1 MKKKILS
8 AALAAVLAVTCLAG
22 CSAGFTTDK
31 VIKAANDYGMT
42 KGEDF
47 TSFLRS
53 KNNGVPSYYVS
64 KDSTEATELYKYTFS
79 SAVYEPNEE
88 LERLVVCMEVEKQDE
103 PKPATVMDGVH
114 TYIFAMS
121 AKDTKSAKSIY
132 DHFADWMKTRGGKE
146 ESKNGYTYI
155 ICQRNLG
162 LLTGDDSEGTNF
174 SGIYING
181 KNLIYIEAEIG
192 DSDTSKCAESFCKE
206 LGLVSPLTL
215 KK

>member
-22 CSAGFTTDK
+22 CSAGSATDI
-31 VIKAANDYGMT
+31 VKAANDYGMT

-64 KDSTEATELYKYTFS
+64 KDSTEATELYKLTFA
-79 SAVYEPNEE
+79 SAGNEADEE
-88 LERLVVCMEVEKQDE
+88 LESIVVCMEVEKQDE
-103 PKPATVMDGVH
+103 PKPATLMDGVH
-114 TYIFAMS
+114 TYIYAMS

-132 DHFADWMKTRGGKE
+132 DHYADWMKTRGGKE

-162 LLTGDDSEGTNF
+162 LPTGDDSEGTNF

>member
-22 CSAGFTTDK
+22 CSAGSATDIVK
-31 VIKAANDYGMT
+31 VANDYGMT

-47 TSFLRS
+47 TSFLQS

-64 KDSTEATELYKYTFS
+64 KDSTEATELYKLAFE
-79 SAVYEPNEE
+79 SAGYANEE

-103 PKPATVMDGVH
+103 PMPATLMDDVH
-114 TYIFAMS
+114 TYIYAMS

-132 DHFADWMKTRGGKE
+132 DHFADWMITRGGKE

-162 LLTGDDSEGTNF
+162 LATGDDSEGTNF

-181 KNLIYIEAEIG
+181 KNVIYIEAEIG

>member
-103 PKPATVMDGVH
+103 PKPVTLMDGVH

-132 DHFADWMKTRGGKE
+132 DHFADWMKARGGKE

-155 ICQRNLG
+155 ICQRNQAVLS
-162 LLTGDDSEGTNF
+162 GDDSEGTNF
-174 SGIYING
+174 SGIYISG
-181 KNLIYIEAEIG
+181 KNVIYIEAEIG

>member
-22 CSAGFTTDK
+22 CSAGSATDIVK
-31 VIKAANDYGMT
+31 VANDYGMT

-64 KDSTEATELYKYTFS
+64 KDSTEATELYKLAIA
-79 SAVYEPNEE
+79 SAGYEHNEE
-88 LERLVVCMEVEKQDE
+88 LERLVICMEVEKQDE

-132 DHFADWMKTRGGKE
+132 DHYADWMKTRGGKE

-162 LLTGDDSEGTNF
+162 LGDDSEGTNF